1 VEVMSELKWY
11 VLRAVSGQEKK
22 VKAYLDNEI
31 SRQSLEEHIPQ
42 VLIPTERV
50 YELKNG
56 KKKIKEKNFF
66 PGYILIQANVENG
79 ETLHLIKNI
88 PGVIGFLG
96 TNKNNPNLKPVALR
110 ESEINRILGKVDE
123 SLSGEYTFEDPFIKG
138 ESVKVMDGPFNGF
151 TGTIEEIFE
160 DRKKLQVTVKIFG
173 RNTPLELSYTQVEK
187 IQNAK

>member
-1 VEVMSELKWY
+1 MSELKWY

>member
-1 VEVMSELKWY
+1 MEVMSELKWY